1 MSETKSL
8 RKGLTRRSFL
18 KTTAAAAGAATL
30 IGGTAP
36 VSQCLAVDDSGNV
49 KPEEKTCQCNCRSNC
64 AENCIYTAHVRD
76 GKLMKLEVADYPDT
90 RYTGSCL
97 KGLSYVERI
106 YSPTRVKYPLRRA
119 GERGEGKWERISW
132 EEAIEEIATKW
143 QGYIEE
149 FGPQSIVFDAQAGNW
164 GQINGIFSANG
175 LANAIGASKLAS
187 GYDQA
192 AGHGIDRMLSTG
204 DWNYANEP
212 SNMLD
217 SSMIVIW
224 GTNPVLTS
232 PQKWRWI
239 QWAKEKGAR
248 VVALDPIKSATAHR
262 ADEYIQVTP
271 GNDGYLALAMANY
284 LIEKGLVDEEFVKTQ
299 TNGDYLVRQDT
310 KKYLRKSDFAPLGE
324 GEKDD
329 CYVWDEAAGK
339 AVLSLEAVGTALEG
353 SFTHEGIKADTAYS
367 LLKAELKQYSLS
379 QAAEICGVPEEKI
392 AELAESFARE
402 RAVSVYITYG
412 LDHYVNGYLTTWAV
426 GTLMALTGNLA
437 KRGAGFQGVFLP
449 YGFGMP
455 NFKGMYMSSSD
466 FKGVINI
473 PSVMLHEV
481 CATQTFK
488 GKKHPIK
495 SMITHTSNSM
505 SNFAGQN
512 NFLNNILPT
521 LDFYVAVDIEL
532 CDSARYA
539 DIVLPCASWYE
550 VDEFSMVSMTHPYVV
565 LSEKAIE
572 PLYESKPDCE
582 IFAEIGR
589 KMGFHATFPEEY
601 GFEYLGP
608 ICFDTELSKKLGLSF
623 EKLKKEKVLRCV
635 PTLEDEPY
643 VRGLSA
649 PFPTKSGKIELY
661 CETPKPRLEHG
672 IDLSDRMDR
681 EHIVYYRP
689 PTEAG
694 KDSQLAQKYPLVF
707 LQEHSRFRVH
717 TQWYGVPLLREL
729 DPEPLAKVNG
739 KEAEARGVKTGDIV
753 EVFNDR
759 GHAVL
764 KCLVDESI
772 APGVLSIPKGWQ
784 REQFRD
790 GCFQEMTIPDYD
802 PFPSTFSYYDSRVDF
817 KKWEG

>member
-1 MSETKSL
+1 MLGTTSL
-8 RKGLTRRSFL
+8 HSGLTRRTFL
-18 KTTAAAAGAATL
+18 KTTAVAVGSATL
-30 IGGTAP
+30 AGGAVP
-36 VSQCLAVDDSGNV
+36 VTRCLAAEVSSSAEN
-49 KPEEKTCQCNCRSNC
+49 KEKTCQCNCRSNC

-76 GKLMKLEVADYPDT
+76 GKLVKLEVADYPDT

-106 YSPTRVKYPLRRA
+106 YSPARVKYPLRRV
-119 GERGEGKWERISW
+119 GERGEDKWERISW
-132 EEAIEEIATKW
+132 EEAIDEIATKW
-143 QGYIEE
+143 KGYIEE
-149 FGPQSIVFDAQAGNW
+149 YGPQSIVFDAQAGNW
-164 GQINGIFSANG
+164 GQINGIFAANG

-192 AGHGIDRMLSTG
+192 AGHGIDRMLGTG

-212 SNMLD
+212 SNVLD
-217 SSMIVIW
+217 SSMIVVW

-239 QWAKEKGAR
+239 QWAKEKGAKI
-248 VVALDPIKSATAHR
+248 VALDPIKSATAHR
-262 ADEYIQVTP
+262 ADQYIQVTP
-271 GNDGYLALAMANY
+271 GNDGYLALAMSNY
-284 LIEKGLVDEEFVKTQ
+284 LIEQDLVDEAFVRAQ
-299 TNGDYLVRQDT
+299 TNADYLVRRDT
-310 KKYLRKSDFAPLGE
+310 KKYLHKSDFTSLVE

-329 CYVWDEAAGK
+329 CYVWDVIAGK
-339 AVLSLEAVGTALEG
+339 AMLSKEASDTAIEG
-353 SFTHEGIKADTAYS
+353 SFIHEGIEVDTVYS
-367 LLKAELKQYSLS
+367 LLKAELKQYGIS
-379 QAAEICGVPEEKI
+379 QASEICGVSEEEI
-392 AELAESFARE
+392 VSFAESFARE
-402 RAVSVYITYG
+402 EAVSVYITYG

-437 KRGAGFQGVFLP
+437 KKGAGFQGVFLP

-455 NFKGMYMSSSD
+455 NYKGMYMSSSD
-466 FKGVINI
+466 YKGVIDI
-473 PSVMLHEV
+473 PSVMFHEV

-488 GKKHPIK
+488 GEKHAIK

-512 NFLNNILPT
+512 NFLNDILPA

-572 PLYESKPDCE
+572 PLYESKPDSE

-589 KMGFHATFPEEY
+589 KMGYHAAFPEEY
-601 GFEYLGP
+601 GFDYLGK
-608 ICFDTELSKKLGLSF
+608 ICFDTDLSKKLGLSF
-623 EKLKKEKVLRCV
+623 EKLKEKKVLRCV
-635 PTLEDEPY
+635 PTSEDEPY
-643 VRGLSA
+643 VRGVAA
-649 PFPTKSGKIELY
+649 PFPTKSAKIELY
-661 CETPKPRLEHG
+661 CETPKPRLKNG
-672 IDLSDRMDR
+672 YDLSDRIDR

-689 PTEAG
+689 STEAS
-694 KDSQLAQKYPLVF
+694 KDSELAKKYPLVF

-717 TQWYGVPLLREL
+717 TQWHGVPLLREL

-739 KEAEARGVKTGDIV
+739 VEAEARGVKSGDFV

-772 APGVLSIPKGWQ
+772 SPGVLSIPKGWQ
-784 REQFRD
+784 REQFEA

-802 PFPSTFSYYDSRVDF
+802 PYPSTFSYYDSRVDF